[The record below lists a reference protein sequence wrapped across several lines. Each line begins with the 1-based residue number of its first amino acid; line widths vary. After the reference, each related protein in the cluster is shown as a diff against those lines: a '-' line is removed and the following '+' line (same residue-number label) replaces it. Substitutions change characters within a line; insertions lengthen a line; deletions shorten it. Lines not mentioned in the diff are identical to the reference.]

1 MADSDNILSPAV
13 FSLLSPEEQK
23 DRKELEK
30 LQLEFSV
37 ENDTDDDKIVM
48 DNPFNPKDIDIKTK
62 TMSMD
67 NIIKRLKENEID
79 LAPDFQ
85 RNMNLWDDEKQ
96 SCLIESLL
104 IKFPLP
110 AFYFDGSDDNKWL
123 VVDGLQRLSAIK
135 NFVVDQT
142 LRLTGLEFLEKLNGH
157 TFAEL
162 PRTFQRQIEEAEIIS
177 YVINPGT
184 PEDVKFNIFKRINT
198 GGLVLEPQEIRHA
211 LNQGIPARFVAE
223 LAQLEEFKRA
233 TGYVISS
240 KRMLD
245 REFVTR
251 FISFYI
257 NDPNDYKPDLDTFMT
272 KSMGQIKHLS
282 EKERDEIKRNFSEA
296 MKCVMAIFGKWAF
309 RKVYDITEKRR
320 PINKALFE
328 VWSVMLARLND
339 SQRHAIINNKEL
351 VFERFIILMNMDNF
365 FVSSITSSTGDKS
378 RIKYRFSEI
387 ENLLKE
393 SL

>member
-67 NIIKRLKENEID
+67 NIIKRLKEDEID

-96 SCLIESLL
+96 SRLIESLL

-223 LAQLEEFKRA
+223 LAQLDEFKRA

-272 KSMGQIKHLS
+272 KSMGQIKYIS

>member
-48 DNPFNPKDIDIKTK
+48 DNSFNPKDIDIKTK

-67 NIIKRLKENEID
+67 NIIKRLKEDEID

-96 SCLIESLL
+96 SRLIESLL

>member
-1 MADSDNILSPAV
+1 MADSDNILSSAV

-67 NIIKRLKENEID
+67 NIIKRLKEDEID

-96 SCLIESLL
+96 SRLIESLL

-223 LAQLEEFKRA
+223 LAQLDEFKRA

-272 KSMGQIKHLS
+272 KSMGQIKYIS

>member
-96 SCLIESLL
+96 SRLIESLL

-339 SQRHAIINNKEL
+339 SQRHAIINNHEL
-351 VFERFIILMNMDNF
+351 VFERFIDLMNMDDF

>member
-1 MADSDNILSPAV
+1 MADSDNILSPVV

-23 DRKELEK
+23 DRKELEE
-30 LQLEFSV
+30 LQKEFSV

-67 NIIKRLKENEID
+67 NIIKRLKEDEID

-96 SCLIESLL
+96 SRLIESLL

-223 LAQLEEFKRA
+223 LAQLDEFKRA

-282 EKERDEIKRNFSEA
+282 ETERDEIKRNFSEA

-393 SL
+393 SI

>member
-23 DRKELEK
+23 DRKELEE
-30 LQLEFSV
+30 LQKEFSV

-96 SCLIESLL
+96 SRLIESLL

-223 LAQLEEFKRA
+223 LAELDVFKRA

-245 REFVTR
+245 REFITR

-296 MKCVMAIFGKWAF
+296 MMCVMAIFGKWAF

-339 SQRHAIINNKEL
+339 NQRHAIINNHEL
-351 VFERFIILMNMDNF
+351 VFERFIILMNMDDF

>member
-96 SCLIESLL
+96 SRLIESLL

-282 EKERDEIKRNFSEA
+282 EKERDEIKSNFSEA